1 MSSIYIQIYMELTG
15 EQKHHQ
21 IYEVG
26 NYPYHD
32 GNTDGIS
39 TVSSIY
45 IWSKNL
51 VAKSEA
57 KDGGN

>member
-1 MSSIYIQIYMELTG
+1 MSL
-15 EQKHHQ
+15 
-21 IYEVG
+21 V
-26 NYPYHD
+26 
-32 GNTDGIS
+32 TDLNA
-39 TVSSIY
+39 VSSIY